1 MFENF
6 VDENGE
12 IKDKSWI
19 KWVHP
24 QVPDEDGEKREKVRN
39 RLEEINHCKP
49 CTSLS
54 GCYFIRTK
62 APHAKNYDGEAGL
75 LHPHCDC
82 EIKRI
87 PKPIDEVEAI
97 CRIEKFTGYI
107 FSEKYIS
114 NGKMKLF
121 HNLGFDISDSEY
133 LKHEY
138 ETQAKEKYL
147 GIPFVITNYFCG
159 NKSVFAAL
167 NSHQRTLS
175 TISVVCLA
183 KTVPQD
189 GDFFSAKMRSTEK
202 SAFLD
207 DFSRARGSR
216 TCRTA
221 IERSRKRAKKT
232 PFR

>member
-1 MFENF
+1 MPVKFWR
-6 VDENGE
+6 GE
-12 IKDKSWI
+12 LERCAGKK
-19 KWVHP
+19 KK
-24 QVPDEDGEKREKVRN
+24 EKRPEKVAF
-39 RLEEINHCKP
+39 
-49 CTSLS
+49 SLQE
-54 GCYFIRTK
+54 FI
-62 APHAKNYDGEAGL
+62 
-75 LHPHCDC
+75 
-82 EIKRI
+82 
-87 PKPIDEVEAI
+87 
-97 CRIEKFTGYI
+97 
-107 FSEKYIS
+107 
-114 NGKMKLF
+114 
-121 HNLGFDISDSEY
+121 
-133 LKHEY
+133 
-138 ETQAKEKYL
+138 L

-159 NKSVFAAL
+159 NKSVFAVL

-216 TCRTA
+216 TRRTA